1 MAHSVLIV
9 EDDAPT
15 RARLVAA
22 VEAHPEL
29 EVVGEAADFA
39 AGLAALRET
48 APDVMLVDL
57 GLPDRSGVLL
67 ISAARQVSERTQ
79 TMVITVFADERHVVE
94 AIEAGASGYLL
105 KDGSASYLARS
116 ILELVSGGSPIS
128 APIARY
134 LLRRLQPSGRRERP
148 GPTPTGPRSEP
159 APSVSLTPREHEVL
173 RFLAKGF
180 TNEEIGELLGI
191 SPHTV
196 TTHVRHIYRKLEVGT
211 RGQAV
216 YEAASL
222 GLLELGD

>member
-1 MAHSVLIV
+1 MGHSVLIV

-22 VEAHPEL
+22 VTAHPDL
-29 EVVGEAADFA
+29 EVVAEAADFA
-39 AGLAALRET
+39 TGLTALRET
-48 APDVMLVDL
+48 APEVMLVDL
-57 GLPDRSGVLL
+57 GLPDRSGILL
-67 ISAARQVSERTQ
+67 ISAARQLSAHTQ
-79 TMVITVFADERHVVE
+79 AMVITVFADERHVVE

-134 LLRRLQPSGRRERP
+134 LLRRLQSPSGSGVREP
-148 GPTPTGPRSEP
+148 GGAKNEAAS
-159 APSVSLTPREHEVL
+159 SVGLTPREHEVL
-173 RFLAKGF
+173 RLLAKGF
-180 TNEEIGELLGI
+180 TNDEIGALLRI